1 MSQAPG
7 VPEDVMQEL
16 RGLYEAGRGLV
27 GNTPRDDPKRRA
39 GEAFTALAAKAIKEY
54 GVTHTALSLA
64 LGLSRSNVYLRLGR
78 HGYLPNPPS
87 QPTYKG
93 TGIGT
98 NTGKGKRRSQIRA
111 TSITN

>member
-1 MSQAPG
+1 MSASG
-7 VPEDVMQEL
+7 SIPEDVMREL
-16 RGLYEAGRGLV
+16 RALYEAGRGLV

-39 GEAFTALAAKAIKEY
+39 GEAFTALAAKVIREY

-93 TGIGT
+93 TGVGSF
-98 NTGKGKRRSQIRA
+98 TGKGKRQLLNHA
-111 TSITN
+111 GNAKN